1 MLVTCLKIKNPKKRS
16 VSFLQKSRMLGW
28 FHGGPNLFKGVNM
41 SQCLKR
47 RFLSNAW
54 SPQCWS
60 KCSRHDLRAMNPA
73 CRRHLHQW
81 HSFRKSLR
89 SKSPFTQ
96 LHARKLTAGTSFEKR
111 KIIFQTKPPV
121 FQTKPPVFVF
131 YVIFQGANSLAWSQK
146 ETNHINWRPNP
157 LRVPEC
163 FYYHRYNHW
172 KFLNFPLFLIYPPGN
187 S

>member
-1 MLVTCLKIKNPKKRS
+1 
-16 VSFLQKSRMLGW
+16 
-28 FHGGPNLFKGVNM
+28 M

-131 YVIFQGANSLAWSQK
+131 YVIFQGANS
-146 ETNHINWRPNP
+146 
-157 LRVPEC
+157 
-163 FYYHRYNHW
+163 FG
-172 KFLNFPLFLIYPPGN
+172 LITKGN
-187 S
+187 KSHQLKAKPTQSSGVLLLS